1 MNASPAA
8 WLVVVGAKKIF
19 LQDGIAAIPRILEVL
34 CEARFLEVHDVLSAA
49 RSRADEDHPPKDR
62 RTVLRDLLGDHA
74 AEGETEDVA
83 LRQTEPVE
91 KSHDVRRPFRLSSQ
105 ALRRSNARFPRCRRG

>member
-1 MNASPAA
+1 MARARRREED
-8 WLVVVGAKKIF
+8 F
-19 LQDGIAAIPRILEVL
+19 LEHSIAGVPRILEVL

-49 RSRADEDHPPKDR
+49 GSRADEDHPPKDR
-62 RTVLRDLLGDHA
+62 RTVRRDLLRDHA

-91 KSHDVRRPFRLSSQ
+91 KSHDVRSHSGYCLKHLAARAPD
-105 ALRRSNARFPRCRRG
+105 ARSVEE